1 MWKLMTLAAI
11 FFMSCNN
18 SSDTAS
24 TSGDSTKHST
34 TSQWSRDDENE
45 FLAACVDNAKARYSE
60 DTSYSYCRCVL
71 EKIKKDI
78 PTADSAEIVLQDSTK
93 IAEYTKDCH

>member
-1 MWKLMTLAAI
+1 FL
-11 FFMSCNN
+11 MSCNN

-24 TSGDSTKHST
+24 TSSDNKKNSTA
-34 TSQWSRDDENE
+34 SQWSKEDENE
-45 FLAACVDNAKARYSE
+45 FLASCVDNAKARYSE
-60 DTSYSYCRCVL
+60 DTSYSYCKCVL

>member
-1 MWKLMTLAAI
+1 MWKILVLGSLCFIA
-11 FFMSCNN
+11 CNN
-18 SSDTAS
+18 SSDTSSTAS
-24 TSGDSTKHST
+24 DSSHHAVA
-34 TSQWSRDDENE
+34 SQWTKDDENE

-60 DTSYSYCRCVL
+60 DTSYSYCKCVL

-78 PTADSAEIVLQDSTK
+78 PTADSAEIVLEDSTK